1 MGRLAPQDKRNQM
14 FGLFA
19 LSGKVTT
26 FAGPIMVGWIT
37 LFMDNQR
44 WGMSAILLLLIVGL
58 VLMFGV
64 DDIKGT
70 SREEVPITQN

>member
-1 MGRLAPQDKRNQM
+1 
-14 FGLFA
+14 
-19 LSGKVTT
+19 
-26 FAGPIMVGWIT
+26 MVGWIT
-37 LFMDNQR
+37 LLMDNQR